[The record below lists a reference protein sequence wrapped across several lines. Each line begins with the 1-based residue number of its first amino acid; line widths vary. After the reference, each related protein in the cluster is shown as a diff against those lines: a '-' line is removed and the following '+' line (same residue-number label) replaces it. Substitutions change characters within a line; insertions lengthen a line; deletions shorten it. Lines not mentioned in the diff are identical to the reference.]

1 MRDVP
6 GRQLMACGHQIYVE
20 ESGSGDTCVVF
31 ESGNGAGRT
40 LWDPV
45 VPLLA
50 GIARTVACDRAG
62 RGRSGRAEPP
72 QSLDDMAATLVALVE
87 ALAPSRVILVGHS
100 MGGLIV
106 RRAAEKL
113 IPRPAGLVLVDP
125 TPEEAPFYADWAAT
139 AAKTDRILAVEQA
152 AARCR
157 PLMRMLTRSYGRM
170 FPADTYEAMLA
181 EDFTPAGIAQT
192 RRELKAFAAGVPEFR
207 SRPPQ
212 PPECDVIVVSATRA
226 NRLQARNHD
235 TIHEYQRRYAEQ
247 ARLAVRGRRLRAH
260 RARRATRASGRGSP
274 SAGGRIAA

>member
-6 GRQLMACGHQIYVE
+6 GRQLTACGHQIYVE
-20 ESGSGDTCVVF
+20 ESGAGDPCVVF

-45 VPLLA
+45 VPLVA
-50 GIARTVACDRAG
+50 DIARTVAYDRAG
-62 RGRSGRAEPP
+62 RGRSSRAEPP

-87 ALAPSRVILVGHS
+87 ALAPGRVILVGHS

-139 AAKTDRILAVEQA
+139 AAKTDRILAVQQA

-157 PLMRMLTRSYGRM
+157 PLMRMLTGSYGRM
-170 FPADTYEAMLA
+170 FPSGTYEAMLA

-207 SRPPQ
+207 SWPPH
-212 PPECDVIVVSATRA
+212 PPGCDVIVISATRA

-235 TIHEYQRRYAEQ
+235 TIREYQRRYAEQ
-247 ARLAVRGRRLRAH
+247 AGWRFEDADSEHIVPAEQPGLVAAAVRRLA
-260 RARRATRASGRGSP
+260 
-274 SAGGRIAA
+274 SA